1 MKNEAGYL
9 KPFLSDAATP
19 HTVSAFVDVIRCT
32 ETGAAAV
39 AVFTINGVA
48 CTVGPGLSEYFR
60 VAPGFVVSW
69 TGAGE
74 VVEMV

>member
-9 KPFLSDAATP
+9 RPYSSDAATP
-19 HTVSAFVDVIRCT
+19 HTVAEHINVVRCT

-60 VAPGFVVSW
+60 VQPGYVISW

>member
-9 KPFLSDAATP
+9 KPFSTDAASP
-19 HTVSAFVDVIRCT
+19 HTVADYVNVVRCT
-32 ETGAAAV
+32 ETSAAAV
-39 AVFTINGVA
+39 AVFTINGVV
-48 CTVGPGLSEYFR
+48 CTVGPGRSEYFR
-60 VAPGFVVSW
+60 VAPGFVISW